1 MRQAALSLWIF
12 FICSLQRRPEHLHY
26 CDQQLRPAVYQ
37 RLEVSCTGGIQSI
50 SRYCFNPWHRQV
62 SFAGNG
68 MGKSSY
74 GCQFVQQLMSYARFN
89 SILHAWHYED
99 YATYTADE
107 IKQEEKKDPFFP
119 VKKFLILL
127 AASFEKAFNPGQ
139 FMDIDEQS
147 IPWKGRHIARC
158 YNPNKLEKGE
168 MYSLNDSDTGYM
180 MNFYIYQGK
189 SEQRP
194 DNIPATEYPFH
205 QLIGQN
211 QKYANTNHI
220 IVSDNWY
227 TSIGTMKFCI
237 GSGNHSIGT
246 VKTNKKGLCKTS
258 LFPKTGR
265 GKKKRGEMKQM
276 VTKVLDEKPIYQLS
290 WQDNKPVHLLST
302 LPSYSGTSTRNA
314 TKPSG
319 DYEAVSINRPSVVAN
334 YNRGMGGTDCQ
345 DQYMSY
351 YSPKIK
357 TVAWTTRVLVH
368 FFSAAV
374 FNAFVLYKAHTAD
387 DPSMKQFKLVN
398 FIREVAEALAY
409 DHREAIKTGDHVTNL
424 SGPKKRKNWSTDKI
438 QRMTGTHTPQI
449 ILANQVE
456 MRKNVETIRST
467 LRGHC
472 MICNL
477 NVDVRCEQCQAYLC
491 LRKSPG
497 NLSCWQQFHT
507 CPTLDNACF
516 NATSEH
522 EIA

>member
-1 MRQAALSLWIF
+1 
-12 FICSLQRRPEHLHY
+12 
-26 CDQQLRPAVYQ
+26 
-37 RLEVSCTGGIQSI
+37 
-50 SRYCFNPWHRQV
+50 
-62 SFAGNG
+62 

-180 MNFYIYQGK
+180 MNVYIYQGK

-357 TVAWTTRVLVH
+357 TVAWTTRDFLSISFRLQSSMLS
-368 FFSAAV
+368 FFTR
-374 FNAFVLYKAHTAD
+374 LT
-387 DPSMKQFKLVN
+387 P
-398 FIREVAEALAY
+398 R
-409 DHREAIKTGDHVTNL
+409 T
-424 SGPKKRKNWSTDKI
+424 I
-438 QRMTGTHTPQI
+438 Q
-449 ILANQVE
+449 V
-456 MRKNVETIRST
+456 
-467 LRGHC
+467 
-472 MICNL
+472 
-477 NVDVRCEQCQAYLC
+477 
-491 LRKSPG
+491 
-497 NLSCWQQFHT
+497 
-507 CPTLDNACF
+507 
-516 NATSEH
+516 
-522 EIA
+522 